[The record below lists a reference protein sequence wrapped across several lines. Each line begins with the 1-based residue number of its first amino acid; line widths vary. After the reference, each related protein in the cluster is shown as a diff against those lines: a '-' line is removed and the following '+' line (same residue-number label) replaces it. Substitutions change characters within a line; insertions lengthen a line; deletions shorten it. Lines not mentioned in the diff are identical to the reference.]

1 MGEPGCGIARR
12 PIFGLIFGAC
22 GAFFGCKWCGLT
34 RVKSNRPRGGN
45 QPQRTWVLDGNNS
58 ENPLFLFS
66 CKSGAFATTAVCSSK
81 IHTCHVLNFKPG
93 FVVVAN
99 APLLHLFEK
108 HPETGIHLGSKFEA
122 PPPAPEDRR
131 ARGPPA
137 ALKHH
142 DDRLGQAHCTTTTTA
157 RPSDKLTARQRK

>member
-1 MGEPGCGIARR
+1 MGSTLHWEITNCTNRTA
-12 PIFGLIFGAC
+12 
-22 GAFFGCKWCGLT
+22 T

-58 ENPLFLFS
+58 ENPPFLFS
-66 CKSGAFATTAVCSSK
+66 CKSGAFATPTVCSSK
-81 IHTCHVLNFKPG
+81 THTCHVLNFRLG
-93 FVVVAN
+93 AVCVAK

-108 HPETGIHLGSKFEA
+108 HPQKGNSSRIKTSACG
-122 PPPAPEDRR
+122 

>member
-1 MGEPGCGIARR
+1 MAALSEQICDGSPRKLSNPTRQC
-12 PIFGLIFGAC
+12 C
-22 GAFFGCKWCGLT
+22 SQVT

-58 ENPLFLFS
+58 ENPPFLFS
-66 CKSGAFATTAVCSSK
+66 CKSGAFATTAICSSK

-108 HPETGIHLGSKFEA
+108 HPERGIHLGSKSE
-122 PPPAPEDRR
+122 RR
-131 ARGPPA
+131 S
-137 ALKHH
+137 
-142 DDRLGQAHCTTTTTA
+142 RL
-157 RPSDKLTARQRK
+157 RRQRTACGAETPRRPPRTSSLHDNDNGTTLG

>member
-1 MGEPGCGIARR
+1 MQRIIGVPSGLFGTPWLLARSGAFQSAATVPSAGSACFDRLRQVDQEMPGLSFCVGCGPSPREER
-12 PIFGLIFGAC
+12 EV
-22 GAFFGCKWCGLT
+22 T

-58 ENPLFLFS
+58 ENPPFLFS
-66 CKSGAFATTAVCSSK
+66 CKSGAFATTAICSSK

-108 HPETGIHLGSKFEA
+108 HPERGIHLG
-122 PPPAPEDRR
+122 
-131 ARGPPA
+131 
-137 ALKHH
+137 
-142 DDRLGQAHCTTTTTA
+142 
-157 RPSDKLTARQRK
+157 

>member
-1 MGEPGCGIARR
+1 MGFSCCLLLSKAGKKQE
-12 PIFGLIFGAC
+12 
-22 GAFFGCKWCGLT
+22 KSKT

-58 ENPLFLFS
+58 ENPPFLFS
-66 CKSGAFATTAVCSSK
+66 CKSGEFATTAIYSSK
-81 IHTCHVLNFKPG
+81 IHTCHVLNFWLG
-93 FVVVAN
+93 AVCVAK

-108 HPETGIHLGSKFEA
+108 HPQKGNSSRIKNPSGGA
-122 PPPAPEDRR
+122 ACG

-142 DDRLGQAHCTTTTTA
+142 DDRLGQAHCTATTTA

>member
-1 MGEPGCGIARR
+1 MLQNDRKVALSPSHQRRRGRRLGSSQTDLEAATSRSVRGC
-12 PIFGLIFGAC
+12 
-22 GAFFGCKWCGLT
+22 
-34 RVKSNRPRGGN
+34 S
-45 QPQRTWVLDGNNS
+45 VLDGNNS
-58 ENPLFLFS
+58 ENPPFLFS
-66 CKSGAFATTAVCSSK
+66 CKSGAFATTAICSSK

-142 DDRLGQAHCTTTTTA
+142 DDRLGQAHCTATTTA
-157 RPSDKLTARQRK
+157 RPSDKLTARQRKYLVL

>member
-1 MGEPGCGIARR
+1 MLFLG
-12 PIFGLIFGAC
+12 GASS
-22 GAFFGCKWCGLT
+22 LMT

-58 ENPLFLFS
+58 ENPPFLFS
-66 CKSGAFATTAVCSSK
+66 CKSGAFATTAICSSK

-108 HPETGIHLGSKFEA
+108 HPQKGNSSRIKYPSGGA
-122 PPPAPEDRR
+122 ACG

-142 DDRLGQAHCTTTTTA
+142 DDRLGQAHCTATTTA